1 MSKRESQLHFQAD
14 QIESVLASHRI
25 HGRVTGGAVT
35 PQMVRFHLAPAMGT
49 RVSQIAR
56 LSEELALSLGAA
68 TCRVVRRGST
78 IDLEFPRSDRGIVR
92 LFDLSQRLSRVPG
105 YTAILGLDGEGT
117 PILLRLA
124 SPEAPHALISGTT
137 GSGKT
142 ALARGM
148 IASLAAHNSPADLGL
163 LLIDPKGR
171 GYAPFASLPHLLAPV
186 AQSPQEALALLNWL
200 VGEMERR
207 DHEGITLPRI
217 ITFIDELADLAL
229 VGGATVT
236 AALTRLSQRGREAGL
251 HLVCC
256 TQKPSAAIIGSLV
269 KANFPARLVGSVASA
284 EDARVATGIARSGA
298 ERLAGRGDFLL
309 VVQGTTHRFQ
319 GAYCTEAELA
329 HHLGEGEVPLP
340 LTAAQRP
347 AATYVTTAAPAQW
360 RAVGAPDSPAEG
372 LSGASNP
379 LVARAERRGALR
391 VVK

>member
-1 MSKRESQLHFQAD
+1 MSKRVSELHFQAD

-35 PQMVRFHLAPAMGT
+35 PQMVRFHLAPALGT

-68 TCRVVRRGST
+68 TCRVVRRGTT

-92 LFDLSQRLSRVPG
+92 LFDLSHRLPRVPAA
-105 YTAILGLDGEGT
+105 TAILGLDGEGT

-124 SPEAPHALISGTT
+124 SPEVPHVLISGTT

-142 ALARGM
+142 ALARSM
-148 IASLAAHNSPADLGL
+148 IAGLATHNSPADLGL

-186 AQSPQEALALLNWL
+186 AQTPQDAIALLEWL

-207 DHEGITLPRI
+207 DHEGVTLPRI
-217 ITFIDELADLAL
+217 VTFIDELADLAL

-251 HLVCC
+251 HMVAC
-256 TQKPSAAIIGSLV
+256 TQKPSASVIGSLV

-284 EDARVATGIARSGA
+284 EDAKVASGIARSGA
-298 ERLAGRGDFLL
+298 DRLAGRGDFLL
-309 VVQGTTHRFQ
+309 IVQGMTHRFQ
-319 GAYCTEAELA
+319 AAYCTEAELA
-329 HHLGEGEVPLP
+329 EHLGLGEAPLP
-340 LTAAQRP
+340 L
-347 AATYVTTAAPAQW
+347 AATPRDAAAHVTAVAPLQRRVAG
-360 RAVGAPDSPAEG
+360 VSGVPAEG
-372 LSGASNP
+372 RPTGP
-379 LVARAERRGALR
+379 TARPAEARRGAQLR
-391 VVK
+391 LVK